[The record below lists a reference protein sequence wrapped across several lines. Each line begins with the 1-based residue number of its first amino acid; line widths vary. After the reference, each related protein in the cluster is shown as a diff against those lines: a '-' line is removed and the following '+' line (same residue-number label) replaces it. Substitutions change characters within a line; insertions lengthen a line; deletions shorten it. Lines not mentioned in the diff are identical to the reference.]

1 MNKIIWFK
9 NNNTRTKNEKQIWQ
23 QNFIILTY
31 ANMNTKITWQ
41 GYDAKS
47 CLKLMLN
54 ILKEMKGPT
63 SIYFLLGT

>member
-1 MNKIIWFK
+1 MCETNVAKKIYYVNICKHEHEK
-9 NNNTRTKNEKQIWQ
+9 NMTR
-23 QNFIILTY
+23 F
-31 ANMNTKITWQ
+31 Q

-54 ILKEMKGPT
+54 ILKEMSGPT